1 MPFNVVFS
9 ELAEKQ
15 YDAILS
21 YVANTLKNPQALK
34 NIMDDFDETVEK
46 LENQADTFG
55 YCKSRRLRELNLHRI
70 GFARHRYLFV
80 YRIHENQVIIEGM
93 YHELQDYE
101 NAIT

>member
-15 YDAILS
+15 YDAVLS

-34 NIMDDFDETVEK
+34 NIMDDFDETIEK

-55 YCKSRRLRELNLHRI
+55 YCKSNRLREMNLRGI
-70 GFARHRYLFV
+70 GFAIHRYLFV
-80 YRIHENQVIIEGM
+80 YRIHGNQVIVEGM

>member
-15 YDAILS
+15 YDAVLS

-34 NIMDDFDETVEK
+34 NIMDDFDETIEK

-55 YCKSRRLRELNLHRI
+55 Y
-70 GFARHRYLFV
+70 
-80 YRIHENQVIIEGM
+80 
-93 YHELQDYE
+93 
-101 NAIT
+101 

>member
-1 MPFNVVFS
+1 MP
-9 ELAEKQ
+9 
-15 YDAILS
+15 

-46 LENQADTFG
+46 SENQADTFG
-55 YCKSRRLRELNLHRI
+55 YCKSRRLRELNLCRI

-80 YRIHENQVIIEGM
+80 YRIHGNQVIVKGM